1 MNTEEPFVSG
11 VLLAAGASKRLTGDR
26 PKQLLLIDGE
36 PLVRRVAKN
45 VLESR
50 LRELIVVVGFMAD
63 SVRSVLSDL
72 EVNIVNNVEYA
83 KGQSSSVKLGLR
95 SVNSSTCA
103 ALFIPADQPFL
114 NSTLLDELISTY
126 EGSGGPIVMPTY
138 KGRRGAPLLFDRSLF
153 PELASITGDEGGR
166 QILKRHQS
174 EIVTVTLD
182 SERPLLDIDT
192 PQIYRKLVGERQ

>member
-11 VLLAAGASKRLTGDR
+11 VLLAAGESKRLTGDR

-45 VLESR
+45 VLASR

-63 SVRSVLSDL
+63 SVRPVLSDL

-95 SVNSSTCA
+95 LVDSSACA

-114 NSTLLDELISTY
+114 SSTLLDELISTY

-166 QILKRHQS
+166 QILKHHQS
-174 EIVTVTLD
+174 GIVTVTLD

-192 PQIYRKLVGERQ
+192 PEIYRKLIGERQ

>member
-95 SVNSSTCA
+95 SVNSSACA

-114 NSTLLDELISTY
+114 SSTLLDELISTY